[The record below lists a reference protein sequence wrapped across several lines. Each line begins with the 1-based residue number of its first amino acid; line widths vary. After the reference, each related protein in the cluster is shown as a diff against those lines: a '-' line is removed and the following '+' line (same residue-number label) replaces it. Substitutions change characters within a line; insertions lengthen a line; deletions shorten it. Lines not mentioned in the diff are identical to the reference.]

1 MNFMNEEDWSKMA
14 NACKQTGE
22 ELRDITQRLYSLQR
36 DMKFLSERLAQLNNS
51 MDSYAQHFEE
61 AI

>member
-14 NACKQTGE
+14 NACLQAGE
-22 ELRDITQRLYSLQR
+22 ELRDITQRLYSLQH
-36 DMKFLSERLAQLNNS
+36 DMKTLSERLDKLNDCI
-51 MDSYAQHFEE
+51 DSYSQTFEE

>member
-14 NACKQTGE
+14 NACLQTGE
-22 ELRDITQRLYSLQR
+22 ELRDITQRLYSLQH
-36 DMKFLSERLAQLNNS
+36 DIKILSERLDKLTDCMAG
-51 MDSYAQHFEE
+51 YARNFEE